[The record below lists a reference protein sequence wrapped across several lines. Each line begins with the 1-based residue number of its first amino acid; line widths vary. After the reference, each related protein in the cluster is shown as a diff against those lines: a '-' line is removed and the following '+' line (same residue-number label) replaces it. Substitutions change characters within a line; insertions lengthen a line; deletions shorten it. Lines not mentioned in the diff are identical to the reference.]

1 MNHKEKIPNTKKN
14 ALWSLFSSVNLTI
27 VLFVLIVLLSIAG
40 SLIPQ
45 QEAAREFSRHIPSG
59 WASALQK
66 MQFFDLYHSILFL
79 LLLGLLSLN
88 LIVCSLNRFQV
99 TWQRI
104 RAKAFPDSFT
114 SLENLSPALTILTEE
129 RHDTTIQKLE
139 DILKKKYRKVE
150 KRETAQGEFLYGE
163 KGRFSHFG
171 VYLIHLSILI
181 IIGGAVIGSLFGF
194 DAYVQVAEGDTFDT
208 IDLKGDKGAKKL
220 NFTLRCDR
228 FSVDFYKDGAPKE
241 YRSDLTFLKN
251 DSIAYQGSL
260 LVNHPITFEGLRFYQ
275 ASYGTVPDGK
285 VTLSFR
291 KGSGGTGQSVKVS
304 SGDVFD
310 LPDGHAQVQVL
321 RVEENIM
328 QLGPAVKL
336 NVRSPKGDIQF
347 WVFMDI
353 EDIKEMNPGILKR
366 VPLFN
371 PGLFEPYIFSLD
383 HMDRRY
389 YTGLQVAY
397 DPGLPIVAAGA
408 FLVFSGFMVVFFSS
422 HRQVWI
428 GVETQ
433 EDRTRISIT
442 GRTNRDH
449 RRLQKEMENV
459 MMEYTKLESLSHE

>member
-1 MNHKEKIPNTKKN
+1 MKKSN
-14 ALWSLFSSVNLTI
+14 ALLSLFSSVNLTI
-27 VLFVLIVLLSIAG
+27 VLLLLIVLLSIAG

-45 QEAAREFSRHIPSG
+45 QEAAREFARNIPSG

-66 MQFFDLYHSILFL
+66 MQFFDLYHSIWFL

-88 LIVCSLNRFQV
+88 LIVCSLNRFPV

-139 DILKKKYRKVE
+139 DMLKKKYRKVE
-150 KRETAQGEFLYGE
+150 KRETAQGDFLYGE

-181 IIGGAVIGSLFGF
+181 IMGGAVIGSLFGF
-194 DAYVQVAEGDTFDT
+194 DAYVQVAEGDTVDT
-208 IDLKGDKGAKKL
+208 IELKGDKGAKKL

-228 FSVDFYKDGAPKE
+228 FNVDFYEDGAPRE

-275 ASYGTVPDGK
+275 ASYGTVPDG
-285 VTLSFR
+285 
-291 KGSGGTGQSVKVS
+291 
-304 SGDVFD
+304 
-310 LPDGHAQVQVL
+310 HAQDQVL
-321 RVEENIM
+321 
-328 QLGPAVKL
+328 Q
-336 NVRSPKGDIQF
+336 
-347 WVFMDI
+347 
-353 EDIKEMNPGILKR
+353 
-366 VPLFN
+366 
-371 PGLFEPYIFSLD
+371 IFSLD

-389 YTGLQVAY
+389 YTGLQVVY
-397 DPGLPIVAAGA
+397 DPGLPIVASGA
-408 FLVFSGFMVVFFSS
+408 FLMFAGFMVVFFSS

-433 EDRTRISIT
+433 GHRTRISIT

-459 MMEYTKLESLSHE
+459 MTEYTKLESLSHE

>member
-1 MNHKEKIPNTKKN
+1 MKKSN
-14 ALWSLFSSVNLTI
+14 ALWSLFSSINLTI
-27 VLFVLIVLLSIAG
+27 VLLLLIVLLSIAG

-45 QEAAREFSRHIPSG
+45 QEAAREFARNIPPG
-59 WASALQK
+59 WSSALQK
-66 MQFFDLYHSILFL
+66 MQFFDLYHSIWFLF
-79 LLLGLLSLN
+79 LLGLLSLN

-99 TWQRI
+99 TWQRF

-139 DILKKKYRKVE
+139 DMLKKKYRKVE
-150 KRETAQGEFLYGE
+150 KRETAQGDFLYGE

-171 VYLIHLSILI
+171 VYVIHLGILI
-181 IIGGAVIGSLFGF
+181 IIGGAVIGYLFGF
-194 DAYVQVAEGDTFDT
+194 DAYVQVAEGDAVDT
-208 IDLKGDKGAKKL
+208 IELRGDRGAKKL

-228 FSVDFYKDGAPKE
+228 FSVDFYEDGAPKE

-275 ASYGTVPDGK
+275 ASYGTVPDG
-285 VTLSFR
+285 
-291 KGSGGTGQSVKVS
+291 
-304 SGDVFD
+304 
-310 LPDGHAQVQVL
+310 HAQDQVL
-321 RVEENIM
+321 
-328 QLGPAVKL
+328 Q
-336 NVRSPKGDIQF
+336 
-347 WVFMDI
+347 
-353 EDIKEMNPGILKR
+353 
-366 VPLFN
+366 
-371 PGLFEPYIFSLD
+371 IFSLD
-383 HMDRRY
+383 HMERY
-389 YTGLQVAY
+389 YTGLQVVY
-397 DPGLPIVAAGA
+397 DPGLPIVASGA
-408 FLVFSGFMVVFFSS
+408 FLMFAGFMVVFFSS

-433 EDRTRISIT
+433 GHRTRISVT

>member
-1 MNHKEKIPNTKKN
+1 MKKSN
-14 ALWSLFSSVNLTI
+14 ALWSLFSSINLTI
-27 VLFVLIVLLSIAG
+27 VLLLLIVLLSIAG

-45 QEAAREFSRHIPSG
+45 QEAAREFARNIPPG
-59 WASALQK
+59 WSSALQK
-66 MQFFDLYHSILFL
+66 MQFFDLYHSIWFLF
-79 LLLGLLSLN
+79 LLGLLSLN
-88 LIVCSLNRFQV
+88 LIVCSLNRFPV

-114 SLENLSPALTILTEE
+114 SLENLSPALTILTGE
-129 RHDTTIQKLE
+129 RRDTTILKFE

-150 KRETAQGEFLYGE
+150 KKESAQGDFLYGE

-171 VYLIHLSILI
+171 VYVIHLGILI
-181 IIGGAVIGSLFGF
+181 IIGGAVIGYLFGF
-194 DAYVQVAEGDTFDT
+194 DAYVQVAEGDAVDT
-208 IDLKGDKGAKKL
+208 IELKGDRGAKKL

-228 FSVDFYKDGAPKE
+228 FSVDFYEDGAPKE

-275 ASYGTVPDGK
+275 ASYGTVPDG
-285 VTLSFR
+285 
-291 KGSGGTGQSVKVS
+291 
-304 SGDVFD
+304 
-310 LPDGHAQVQVL
+310 HAQVQVL
-321 RVEENIM
+321 
-328 QLGPAVKL
+328 Q
-336 NVRSPKGDIQF
+336 
-347 WVFMDI
+347 
-353 EDIKEMNPGILKR
+353 
-366 VPLFN
+366 
-371 PGLFEPYIFSLD
+371 IFSLD

-389 YTGLQVAY
+389 YTGLQVVY
-397 DPGLPIVAAGA
+397 DPGLPIVASGA
-408 FLVFSGFMVVFFSS
+408 FLMFAGFMVVFFSS

-433 EDRTRISIT
+433 GDRTRISIT

>member
-1 MNHKEKIPNTKKN
+1 MKKSN
-14 ALWSLFSSVNLTI
+14 ALWSLFSSINLTI
-27 VLFVLIVLLSIAG
+27 VLLLLIVLLSIAG

-45 QEAAREFSRHIPSG
+45 QEAAREFARNIPPG
-59 WASALQK
+59 LASAFQK
-66 MQFFDLYHSILFL
+66 MQFFDLYHSIWFL

-129 RHDTTIQKLE
+129 RHDTTILKFE

-150 KRETAQGEFLYGE
+150 KKESAQGDFLYGE

-171 VYLIHLSILI
+171 VYVIHLGILI
-181 IIGGAVIGSLFGF
+181 IIGGAVIGYLFGF
-194 DAYVQVAEGDTFDT
+194 DAYVQVAEGDAVDT
-208 IDLKGDKGAKKL
+208 IELKGDRGAKKL

-228 FSVDFYKDGAPKE
+228 FSVDFYEDGAPKE

-251 DSIAYQGSL
+251 DRVVYQGSL

-275 ASYGTVPDGK
+275 ASYGTVPDG
-285 VTLSFR
+285 
-291 KGSGGTGQSVKVS
+291 
-304 SGDVFD
+304 
-310 LPDGHAQVQVL
+310 HAQVQVL
-321 RVEENIM
+321 
-328 QLGPAVKL
+328 Q
-336 NVRSPKGDIQF
+336 
-347 WVFMDI
+347 
-353 EDIKEMNPGILKR
+353 
-366 VPLFN
+366 
-371 PGLFEPYIFSLD
+371 IFSLD
-383 HMDRRY
+383 HMERY
-389 YTGLQVAY
+389 YTGLQVVY
-397 DPGLPIVAAGA
+397 DPGLPIVASGA
-408 FLVFSGFMVVFFSS
+408 FLMFAGFMVVFFSS

-428 GVETQ
+428 GVEKQ
-433 EDRTRISIT
+433 GDRTRISIT

>member
-1 MNHKEKIPNTKKN
+1 MKKSN
-14 ALWSLFSSVNLTI
+14 ALWSLFSSINLTI
-27 VLFVLIVLLSIAG
+27 VLLLLIVLLSIAG

-45 QEAAREFSRHIPSG
+45 QEAAREFARNIPPG
-59 WASALQK
+59 WSSALQK
-66 MQFFDLYHSILFL
+66 MQFFDLYHSIWFLF
-79 LLLGLLSLN
+79 LLGLLSLN

-99 TWQRI
+99 TWQRF

-139 DILKKKYRKVE
+139 DMLKKKYRKVE
-150 KRETAQGEFLYGE
+150 KRETAQGDFLYGE

-171 VYLIHLSILI
+171 VYVIHLGILI
-181 IIGGAVIGSLFGF
+181 IIGGAVIGYLFGF
-194 DAYVQVAEGDTFDT
+194 DAYVQVAEGDAVDT
-208 IDLKGDKGAKKL
+208 IELKGDRGAKKL

-228 FSVDFYKDGAPKE
+228 FSVDFYEDGAPKE

-251 DSIAYQGSL
+251 DRVVYQGSL

-275 ASYGTVPDGK
+275 ASYGTVPDG
-285 VTLSFR
+285 
-291 KGSGGTGQSVKVS
+291 
-304 SGDVFD
+304 
-310 LPDGHAQVQVL
+310 HAQDQVL
-321 RVEENIM
+321 
-328 QLGPAVKL
+328 Q
-336 NVRSPKGDIQF
+336 
-347 WVFMDI
+347 
-353 EDIKEMNPGILKR
+353 
-366 VPLFN
+366 
-371 PGLFEPYIFSLD
+371 IFSLD

-433 EDRTRISIT
+433 GDRTRISIT

-449 RRLQKEMENV
+449 QRLQKEMENV

>member
-1 MNHKEKIPNTKKN
+1 MNRKEKIPNIKKN

-27 VLFVLIVLLSIAG
+27 VLFILIVLLSIAG

-45 QEAAREFSRHIPSG
+45 QEAAREFSRRIPSG
-59 WASALQK
+59 WASVLQK
-66 MQFFDLYHSILFL
+66 MQFFDLYHSIWFL

-88 LIVCSLNRFQV
+88 LIVCSLNRLQV

-139 DILKKKYRKVE
+139 ALLKKKYRKVE
-150 KRETAQGEFLYGE
+150 KRETAQGDFLYGE
-163 KGRFSHFG
+163 KGRFSHCG

-194 DAYVQVAEGDTFDT
+194 DAYVQVAEGDTVDT
-208 IDLKGDKGAKKL
+208 IQLKGDKGAKKL

-228 FSVDFYKDGAPKE
+228 FRVDFYEDGVPKE

-275 ASYGTVPDGK
+275 ASYGTVPDG
-285 VTLSFR
+285 
-291 KGSGGTGQSVKVS
+291 
-304 SGDVFD
+304 
-310 LPDGHAQVQVL
+310 HAQVQVL
-321 RVEENIM
+321 
-328 QLGPAVKL
+328 Q
-336 NVRSPKGDIQF
+336 
-347 WVFMDI
+347 
-353 EDIKEMNPGILKR
+353 
-366 VPLFN
+366 
-371 PGLFEPYIFSLD
+371 IFGLD

-389 YTGLQVAY
+389 YTGLHVAY
-397 DPGLPIVAAGA
+397 DPGLPLVAAGT

-428 GVETQ
+428 VVETQ
-433 EDRTRISIT
+433 GDRTRISIT

>member
-1 MNHKEKIPNTKKN
+1 MKKSN
-14 ALWSLFSSVNLTI
+14 ALWSLFSSINLTI
-27 VLFVLIVLLSIAG
+27 VLLLLIVLLSIAG

-45 QEAAREFSRHIPSG
+45 QEAAREFARNIPPG
-59 WASALQK
+59 WSSALQK
-66 MQFFDLYHSILFL
+66 MQFFDLYHSIWFLF
-79 LLLGLLSLN
+79 LLGLLSLN

-99 TWQRI
+99 TWQRF

-139 DILKKKYRKVE
+139 DMLKKKYRKVE
-150 KRETAQGEFLYGE
+150 KRETAQGDFLYGE

-171 VYLIHLSILI
+171 VYVIHLGILI
-181 IIGGAVIGSLFGF
+181 IIGGAVIGYLFGF
-194 DAYVQVAEGDTFDT
+194 DAYVQVAEGDAVDT
-208 IDLKGDKGAKKL
+208 IELKGDRGAKKL

-228 FSVDFYKDGAPKE
+228 FSVDFYEDGAPKE

-275 ASYGTVPDGK
+275 ASYGTVPDG
-285 VTLSFR
+285 
-291 KGSGGTGQSVKVS
+291 
-304 SGDVFD
+304 
-310 LPDGHAQVQVL
+310 HAQVQVL
-321 RVEENIM
+321 
-328 QLGPAVKL
+328 Q
-336 NVRSPKGDIQF
+336 
-347 WVFMDI
+347 
-353 EDIKEMNPGILKR
+353 
-366 VPLFN
+366 
-371 PGLFEPYIFSLD
+371 IFSLD

-389 YTGLQVAY
+389 YTGLQVVY
-397 DPGLPIVAAGA
+397 DPGLPIVASGA
-408 FLVFSGFMVVFFSS
+408 FLMFAGFMVVFFSS

-433 EDRTRISIT
+433 GDRTRISIT